1 MDDHWRNSQKIAR
14 FFVFDARVF
23 FLLLAFMFHIA
34 YWTLALAI
42 TAIIF
47 FYILER
53 VGLTF
58 ESALR
63 AIRAWIL
70 GQDRPAV
77 SRLLRRRWIDYG

>member
-1 MDDHWRNSQKIAR
+1 MDDHWRNSQKIPR
-14 FFVFDARVF
+14 FFIFDARVF
-23 FLLLAFMFHIA
+23 FLLVAFMFYVA
-34 YWTLALAI
+34 YWTLALVVMAI
-42 TAIIF
+42 AF

-70 GQDRPAV
+70 GQERPALI
-77 SRLLRRRWIDYG
+77 RRYRRRWIDYG

>member
-1 MDDHWRNSQKIAR
+1 MDDHWRNSQKIPR

-23 FLLLAFMFHIA
+23 FLMVAFMFHVA
-34 YWTLALAI
+34 YWTLTLVIIAI
-42 TAIIF
+42 TF
-47 FYILER
+47 FYVLER

-70 GQDRPAV
+70 GQERPALV
-77 SRLLRRRWIDYG
+77 RRHRRRWVDYG